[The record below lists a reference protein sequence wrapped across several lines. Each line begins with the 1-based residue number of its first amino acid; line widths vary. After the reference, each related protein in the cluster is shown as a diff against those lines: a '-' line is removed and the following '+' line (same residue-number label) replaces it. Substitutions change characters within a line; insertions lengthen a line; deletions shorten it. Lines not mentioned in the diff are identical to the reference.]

1 MEAVIDQVKRMAS
14 NANEVERKEIID
26 GLRDLSYSL
35 ETPDDTLHR
44 VIYLHLQISSVRVGC
59 DLKLFNLLAASD
71 SSLSLDQLH
80 KQTGAAPIFLGRLCR
95 YLASVGMIKE
105 VGKDKFAAT
114 NVTKALSIPGN
125 QAGVYHQFN
134 TIGPVYQEMPDFLA
148 KINYTDITDTA
159 NTAHQAAWKS
169 SKPPFAWLAENPQ
182 HARYFNDYM
191 MHRRQ
196 GMVTWLD
203 VYPIEKET
211 KGWSSEAP
219 VFVDIGGNIGHQC
232 AELKSKYPKLP
243 GQVILQD
250 LPQPIS
256 QALSTPGV
264 KNMVHD
270 AFEPEPVK
278 GARFYYM
285 RAILHDWPDHKC
297 REILQ
302 NIIPAMGPDS
312 AILLDEM
319 VLPDT
324 HVHWQ
329 STQTDITMMASLAS
343 IERTKTMWADLL
355 DSVGLKIEK
364 VLTYTP
370 SVYESIMTVIRK

>member
-1 MEAVIDQVKRMAS
+1 MNSQPRMSLRHYQYQETKPAC
-14 NANEVERKEIID
+14 II
-26 GLRDLSYSL
+26 S
-35 ETPDDTLHR
+35 E
-44 VIYLHLQISSVRVGC
+44 SSV
-59 DLKLFNLLAASD
+59 
-71 SSLSLDQLH
+71 SLNDRTQSL
-80 KQTGAAPIFLGRLCR
+80 
-95 YLASVGMIKE
+95 
-105 VGKDKFAAT
+105 
-114 NVTKALSIPGN
+114 ALSTN
-125 QAGVYHQFN
+125 ADSVTLRFN

-169 SKPPFAWLAENPQ
+169 SKPPFAWFVEHPQ
-182 HARYFNDYM
+182 HASHFNDYM

-264 KNMVHD
+264 KTMVHD

-329 STQTDITMMASLAS
+329 STQIDITMMATLAS

-370 SVYESIMTVIRK
+370 SVYESIMTVVRK

>member
-1 MEAVIDQVKRMAS
+1 M
-14 NANEVERKEIID
+14 
-26 GLRDLSYSL
+26 
-35 ETPDDTLHR
+35 
-44 VIYLHLQISSVRVGC
+44 
-59 DLKLFNLLAASD
+59 
-71 SSLSLDQLH
+71 
-80 KQTGAAPIFLGRLCR
+80 
-95 YLASVGMIKE
+95 
-105 VGKDKFAAT
+105 
-114 NVTKALSIPGN
+114 
-125 QAGVYHQFN
+125 
-134 TIGPVYQEMPDFLA
+134 YQEMPDFLA
-148 KINYTDITDTA
+148 KINYADIKD
-159 NTAHQAAWKS
+159 NTNTVHQAAWKDP
-169 SKPPFAWLAENPQ
+169 KPTFAWFAEHPQ
-182 HARYFNDYM
+182 HAGHFNDYM

-196 GMVTWLD
+196 GMATWLD

-211 KGWSSEAP
+211 KGWNPDAP

-232 AELKSKYPKLP
+232 AELKSKYPKIP

-270 AFEPEPVK
+270 AFKPEPIN

-324 HVHWQ
+324 NVHWQ
-329 STQTDITMMASLAS
+329 SAQIDITMMAALAS
-343 IERTKTMWADLL
+343 IERTRTMWADLL

-370 SVYESIMTVIRK
+370 SIYESIMTVVRK